1 MKKDKKVKKVK
12 EKKDISKIVLII
24 LFVLV
29 ILEVIMVPLLVYAKI
44 IKTLP
49 VVFFLVLPT
58 LLAIGI
64 LLLSK
69 NSLVDYKRR
78 QEKIKKLENN

>member
-1 MKKDKKVKKVK
+1 MKK
-12 EKKDISKIVLII
+12 EKKIKEKKEVSKIILII
-24 LFVLV
+24 LFILV
-29 ILEVIMVPLLVYAKI
+29 ILEVIMVPVLVYSKI

-49 VVFFLVLPT
+49 VIFFLVLPT

-64 LLLSK
+64 LLLSR

-78 QEKIKKLENN
+78 QEKMKKLEK

>member
-1 MKKDKKVKKVK
+1 MKKDKK
-12 EKKDISKIVLII
+12 EKMEISKIILIVLFI
-24 LFVLV
+24 LV

-44 IKTLP
+44 IKVLP

-64 LLLSK
+64 LLLSR
-69 NSLVDYKRR
+69 NSLVDFKRR
-78 QEKIKKLENN
+78 QEKLKNKINEKVQ